1 MKLQDKIKKNTIILP
16 IQSKD
21 KSTTIQELLNKLL
34 EQNFLT
40 ATVKLFTFIQEHD
53 KIMNPAVG
61 RGIAFHHSSSIEV
74 DEMTAVFGISNS
86 GIDYKSP
93 DQQKVHFILLI
104 LDPIDKPTL
113 HRKFIHRFQKF
124 INDCNIKT
132 KLLDCLSVEQI
143 IQLICD
149 WEKKYL
155 LSEEI

>member
-1 MKLQDKIKKNTIILP
+1 MKLQDKIKNNTIIYP
-16 IQSKD
+16 IKSND

-34 EQNFLT
+34 EEQFLT
-40 ATVKLFTFIQEHD
+40 ATTKLFSFIKDHD

-74 DEMTAVFGISNS
+74 GEMVAVLGISNC
-86 GIDYKSP
+86 GINYRSP

-104 LDPIDKPTL
+104 LDPVDEPTL

-124 INDCNIKT
+124 INDYNMKTQLLECNSK
-132 KLLDCLSVEQI
+132 EQI
-143 IQLICD
+143 AQLMYS
-149 WEKKYL
+149 WEEKYL

>member
-149 WEKKYL
+149 WEEKYL

>member
-1 MKLQDKIKKNTIILP
+1 MKLQDKIKKNTIISP

-74 DEMTAVFGISNS
+74 DEMIAVFGISNS
-86 GIDYKSP
+86 GIDYESP

-104 LDPIDKPTL
+104 LDPIEKPTL

-124 INDCNIKT
+124 INASNIKT
-132 KLLDCLSVEQI
+132 KLLDCSSVEQVL
-143 IQLICD
+143 QLIYD
-149 WEKKYL
+149 WEEQYL

>member
-1 MKLQDKIKKNTIILP
+1 MKLQDKINNNTIIFP
-16 IQSKD
+16 IQSKN

-40 ATVKLFTFIQEHD
+40 ATIKLFKFIEEHD

-61 RGIAFHHSSSIEV
+61 RGIAFHYSSSLEV
-74 DEMTAVFGISNS
+74 DEMTAVFGISNT
-86 GIDYKSP
+86 GIDYQSP

-104 LDPIDKPTL
+104 LDPIDKPNL

-132 KLLDCLSVEQI
+132 KLLDCSSIEQI
-143 IQLICD
+143 VQLIYD
-149 WEKKYL
+149 WEKSYL

>member
-1 MKLQDKIKKNTIILP
+1 MKLQDKINKNTVIFPIL
-16 IQSKD
+16 SED
-21 KSTTIQELLNKLL
+21 KSTAIQELLNHLL

-40 ATVKLFTFIQEHD
+40 ATIKLFAFIQEHD

-61 RGIAFHHSSSIEV
+61 RGIAFHYSSSIEV
-74 DEMTAVFGISNS
+74 NEMRAVLGISS
-86 GIDYKSP
+86 AGIDYQSP

-104 LDPIDKPTL
+104 LDPVDKPTL

-132 KLLDCLSVEQI
+132 KLLDCSSSEQI
-143 IQLICD
+143 VELIYD
-149 WEKKYL
+149 WEEKYL